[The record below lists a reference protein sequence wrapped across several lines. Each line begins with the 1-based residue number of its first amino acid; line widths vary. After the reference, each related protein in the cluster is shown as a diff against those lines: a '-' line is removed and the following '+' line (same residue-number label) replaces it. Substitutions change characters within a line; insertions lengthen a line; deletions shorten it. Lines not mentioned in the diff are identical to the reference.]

1 VTGSTTPP
9 RSTGRFVGDHG
20 SADIAVLVVT
30 YQSVKHIE
38 GLLESLRHE
47 ALEHRIRVIVAD
59 NSSTDG
65 TLDVV
70 ARHPD
75 VLAVPTGGN
84 LGYSAG
90 LNTAARL
97 AGDVNALLILNPDA
111 RVGEGCLAALR
122 TRMRSS
128 GAGAV
133 VPRIID
139 DDGSTY
145 VSIRREPTLLRAL
158 GDAMFGS
165 RWAGRPSGLSEIEGR
180 PEAYES
186 AHPID
191 WATGAALL
199 VDRRAAEAVGD
210 WDERFFLYSE
220 ETDYIRRVRGAGFT
234 VWYEPEAIVA
244 HSQGGSGSSP
254 ELDALMTVNRVR
266 YMAKHH
272 RALHA
277 ALFRGAVILHEA
289 VRSSRPDHRVA
300 LRAVLSRQ
308 SWAGLP
314 HAQPDQVEQ
323 EASTSTGTV
332 IIPAHNEGLTIGR
345 ILAALGELVAEDLD
359 IIVAA
364 NGCVDDTVA
373 VARSTPGIVVLDL
386 AEPSKTKA
394 LNAADATAT
403 RSPRLYVDSDVE
415 ITPKAV
421 NDTLHELAQGVFL
434 AARPPYRW
442 HLDGVAWPVRAYY
455 RARSRVPSAH
465 TALWGAGVYGLS
477 AEGRARFVEFP
488 DVVADDLFVDQLF
501 DPAEKHVVDT
511 DPVVV
516 RVPRTAREL
525 LKILRRQA
533 RGSKELNSAT
543 TSNTA
548 RELLSSVRGPSSLFD
563 AAAYAGF
570 AVLSR
575 RPRRAVTGWER
586 DESSRVAGPTHEAG
600 Q

>member
-1 VTGSTTPP
+1 MTRSASPQPP
-9 RSTGRFVGDHG
+9 GRFVGDDG
-20 SADIAVLVVT
+20 SADVAVLVVT
-30 YQSVKHIE
+30 YQSAKHID

-59 NSSTDG
+59 NSSTDD

-70 ARHPD
+70 TRHPD
-75 VLAVPTGGN
+75 VRAVQTGGN

-90 LNTAARL
+90 LNVAAR
-97 AGDVNALLILNPDA
+97 ASGDADAYLILNPDA
-111 RVGEGCLAALR
+111 RVLDGCLTALIN
-122 TRMRSS
+122 RMKSS
-128 GAGAV
+128 GAGVV
-133 VPRIID
+133 VPRIVD

-145 VSIRREPTLLRAL
+145 VSIRREPSLLRAL

-165 RWAGRPSGLSEIEGR
+165 RWAGRPARLSEIEAR

-199 VDRRAAEAVGD
+199 VDHRVVTAVGD

-220 ETDYIRRVRGAGFT
+220 ETDYLRRVREAGFT

-244 HSQGGSGSSP
+244 HSQGGSGSSAQ
-254 ELDALMTVNRVR
+254 LDALMTVNRVR

-272 RALHA
+272 SAVQT

-289 VRSSRPDHRVA
+289 VRFNRPDHRVA
-300 LRAVLSRQ
+300 LRAVLSRR
-308 SWAGLP
+308 SWGALP
-314 HAQPDQVEQ
+314 HAQPDQIEPVG
-323 EASTSTGTV
+323 TSSGTV

-345 ILAALGELVAEDLD
+345 ILSALGPLVAEDLD

-364 NGCVDDTVA
+364 NGCADDTVA
-373 VARSTPGIVVLDL
+373 VARSTPGVVVLDL

-403 RSPRLYVDSDVE
+403 RSPRLYVDADVE

-421 NDTLHELAQGVFL
+421 NDTLAVLTHGVFL
-434 AARPPYRW
+434 AARPTYQW
-442 HLDGVAWPVRAYY
+442 HLDGVAWLVRAYY

-477 AEGRARFVEFP
+477 AEGRARFAEFP
-488 DVVADDLFVDQLF
+488 DVVADDLYVDQLF
-501 DPAEKHVVDT
+501 DATEKHVVDT

-516 RVPRTAREL
+516 RVPRTTHEL

-533 RGSKELNSAT
+533 RGSRELHSGT

-548 RELLSSVRGPSSLFD
+548 RELLLSVRGPSSLLD
-563 AAAYAGF
+563 AATYAGF
-570 AVLSR
+570 ALLSR
-575 RPRRAVTGWER
+575 WPRRAVAGWER
-586 DESSRVAGPTHEAG
+586 DDSSRAAGPTQEAAP
-600 Q
+600 